1 MKNNRALIFFLV
13 LMSVGFS
20 SFSNSL
26 YQVGQSTRSVAM
38 GGTYISFVRGVDSLF
53 YNAAALARVEGFSF
67 TLAELQP
74 AVGGNSETLA
84 DDFSGG
90 DSGATTASDLDSF
103 YGNTYV
109 VDVNARGGIV
119 LPYFGFGAYSSN
131 YLKQKFNNP
140 VFPTYNVEFISDYGY
155 LVAGAIP
162 LGPNVS
168 FGIAGRH
175 IKRWGDET
183 ELFVTSL
190 LGNDQVETVK
200 NSILARGT
208 GNALDLS
215 LLATFAGDWN
225 PSAAFV
231 WNDIG
236 NTKFNP
242 TAGSGSPQQENNLIF
257 GASVQRTLPVG
268 TITSAIEYKYIQQPG
283 SLSKKLHLGTEFSSG
298 IFNLRA
304 GLYQG
309 YLTYGAG
316 LDFSF
321 LRIEAAQYA
330 VEMGEAAGQERS
342 DRYQASVSLNLDFDQ
357 AFKLQTG
364 EGKKRRLMQRR

>member
-1 MKNNRALIFFLV
+1 MINIKTTISLFIFF
-13 LMSVGFS
+13 FS
-20 SFSNSL
+20 FMTQAHSL

-38 GGTYISFVRGVDSLF
+38 GGTYIAFVRGVDSLF

-67 TLAELQP
+67 TLAEIQP
-74 AVGGNSETLA
+74 AAGFNAQSMA

-90 DSGATTASDLDSF
+90 GSGTMTAADLDDL

-109 VDVNARGGIV
+109 VDVNARGGMV
-119 LPYFGFGAYSSN
+119 FPYFGFGAFSSN

-140 VFPTYNVEFISDYGY
+140 VFPTYNVDFTSDYGY

-168 FGIAGRH
+168 FGVAGRH
-175 IKRWGDET
+175 VKRWGDNT

-190 LGNDQVETVK
+190 LGSNQVDAVQ

-215 LLATFAGDWN
+215 LLATFSGDWS

-231 WNDIG
+231 WNDVG

-257 GASVQRTLPVG
+257 GASVQRSLPIG
-268 TITSAIEYKYIQQPG
+268 TITSALEYKFIQQTG
-283 SLSKKLHLGTEFSSG
+283 NLSKKIHLGTEFSSG
-298 IFNLRA
+298 IFDLRA

-321 LRIEAAQYA
+321 IRIEAAAYA

-342 DRYQASVSLNLDFDQ
+342 DRYQASVSINLDFDQ
-357 AFKLQTG
+357 AFKLTTS